1 MKQACS
7 SVKLCTDPRQHV
19 PLSCVVISVY
29 GTYNKRVKDTTMKS
43 IVCQTLSLPSYPL
56 SRTRISNSTKSGENF
71 AFTQISSA
79 SRSAPTPQ
87 HY

>member
-7 SVKLCTDPRQHV
+7 SVKLCTDPRQQV

-43 IVCQTLSLPSYPL
+43 IIRQTLSSVLPTL
-56 SRTRISNSTKSGENF
+56 SRTRISNSIKSGENF

-79 SRSAPTPQ
+79 SRSAPTPR